1 MKAGDVGEE
10 DRESGQSSSKEDKM
24 QVSLCDVF
32 SEEFKKTWLTLKEL
46 HDRELHRLQGK
57 VTSLRK
63 ERLSDGRWTGSIS
76 RIKDWTEQQRTLNDT
91 IHDLRGQLNTKVCD
105 RCTVNET
112 YRNKLQQE
120 FYDIQQQNL
129 KFIGE
134 LTAESNKLREE
145 NKQLS
150 ARLKRKQPQFH
161 RSFSDSDDDFVL
173 GSQKS
178 ESVISIRDPPPG
190 PERYVAVK
198 LIMQTNTKQMKPR
211 GKKKQPHSSE
221 LQVSFYSQDV
231 FEVPQRPQEKIS
243 SNSNKTITISS
254 GSQKSS
260 STVPSA
266 PTFGPQTVDGFQDDS
281 SLPDA
286 RLGHPQSKSIFT
298 QRTSSER
305 ISTPKHGTEID
316 FPRSLSIIS
325 PGEDLHTEISETSEE
340 SMIDYTKSIFSPFTR
355 RDENT
360 TLHLFPLDY
369 TSSSNV
375 KRPSLGVFRVSVRE
389 SSSQRPCS
397 EQSTASKNTSG
408 ATAAAHDADK
418 PQAVAFLTLVERKVL
433 GYIQFQ
439 KGPNVVGPYD
449 LLQPI
454 ADAIKLFIKE
464 PLRPATSSVSIFIL
478 APILA
483 LTLALTI

>member
-10 DRESGQSSSKEDKM
+10 DRESGQSSSEEDKM
-24 QVSLCDVF
+24 QKVSLCDVS

-46 HDRELHRLQGK
+46 HDRELRRLQGK

-76 RIKDWTEQQRTLNDT
+76 RIKELTQQQRALNDT
-91 IHDLRGQLNTKVCD
+91 IHDLRGQLNVEVCD
-105 RCTVNET
+105 PSTVNET
-112 YRNKLQQE
+112 DRNTLQQE
-120 FYDIQQQNL
+120 SYDIQQQSV
-129 KFIGE
+129 KFTGE
-134 LTAESNKLREE
+134 LAAERNKLTEE

-161 RSFSDSDDDFVL
+161 RSFSDSHDDFVL

-178 ESVISIRDPPPG
+178 ESVILLRDPPPG

-198 LIMQTNTKQMKPR
+198 LITETNTKQMKSR
-211 GKKKQPHSSE
+211 GKKKQPHSSK
-221 LQVSFYSQDV
+221 LQVPFYSQDV
-231 FEVPQRPQEKIS
+231 FEVPERPQEKIS
-243 SNSNKTITISS
+243 SNSSKTITISS

-266 PTFGPQTVDGFQDDS
+266 STLGPQTVDGFQDDS

-298 QRTSSER
+298 QRTSPQR
-305 ISTPKHGTEID
+305 ISTRKQGTEID
-316 FPRSLSIIS
+316 FPWSLSSIS
-325 PGEDLHTEISETSEE
+325 PGKDLPIEISETLEE
-340 SMIDYTKSIFSPFTR
+340 SMIDYTKSIFTPFPR

-369 TSSSNV
+369 TSSANV
-375 KRPSLGVFRVSVRE
+375 KRPSLGVFHVSMRE
-389 SSSQRPCS
+389 SSSQTPCS
-397 EQSTASKNTSG
+397 EQSTASKNTNG

-418 PQAVAFLTLVERKVL
+418 PQGETEACTSH
-433 GYIQFQ
+433 
-439 KGPNVVGPYD
+439 
-449 LLQPI
+449 LQ
-454 ADAIKLFIKE
+454 
-464 PLRPATSSVSIFIL
+464 
-478 APILA
+478 
-483 LTLALTI
+483 